1 MYIHLDEGRVTD
13 AAEAVDLP
21 GLDDENVTGSG
32 FELLPVHGPETATF
46 PHELD
51 LVVRMAMGSGT
62 LAGPADGHG
71 ALHAP
76 EGREVA
82 SVDCRHQGV
91 DCCAR
96 SEEHTSELQSPCNLV
111 CRLLLEK
118 KKKDVL
124 LAKKLRQYEIP
135 HDRSEHDA

>member
-1 MYIHLDEGRVTD
+1 MHESRAEMYIHLDEGRVTD

-62 LAGPADGHG
+62 PPAS
-71 ALHAP
+71 P
-76 EGREVA
+76 MK
-82 SVDCRHQGV
+82 
-91 DCCAR
+91 R
-96 SEEHTSELQSPCNLV
+96 SS
-111 CRLLLEK
+111 R
-118 KKKDVL
+118 
-124 LAKKLRQYEIP
+124 A
-135 HDRSEHDA
+135 